1 MDRLIGITGFAGS
14 GKDTVADYLCENFN
28 FTRLSF
34 AQTVK
39 DILSVIFG
47 WDRFLLEGRTKESR
61 EWRETEDVWWANKLN
76 IPDLTPRKMM
86 QFIGTDVLRDHFH
99 NDIWI
104 AALERKILDLQRN
117 VVVTDCRFP
126 NEIAAIKQLGGS
138 CIRIKRGPEPEWYND
153 ALYLNQKTDTVYKDV
168 LMDRLLYFNVHE
180 SEYAWIGQKFDFII
194 NNTDIKSLYNEVQK
208 TINLI
213 S

>member
-39 DILSVIFG
+39 DVLSVIFG

-61 EWRETEDVWWANKLN
+61 EWRETKDTWWANRLD

-99 NDIWI
+99 DDIWI
-104 AALERKILDLQRN
+104 AALESKILNLQGN
-117 VVVTDCRFP
+117 IVVTDCRFP
-126 NEIAAIKQLGGS
+126 NEIAAIKQLKGI
-138 CIRIKRGPEPEWYND
+138 CIRIKRGIEPEWYND
-153 ALYLNQKTDTVYKDV
+153 ALYINQNLDTVYKEV
-168 LMDRLLYFNVHE
+168 LMDRLEYFKVHP
-180 SEYAWIGQKFDFII
+180 SEYKWIGSEFDKVIE
-194 NNTDIKSLYNEVQK
+194 NTTFEELYSK
-208 TINLI
+208 IDKLMT
-213 S
+213 